1 MAFGIESSVALV
13 VVAGVTATATATAGE
28 VEEGIAMVGGGVE
41 VVVVATVVRSQEG
54 HIVRVVGGSCM

>member
-13 VVAGVTATATATAGE
+13 VVAGVTATATAGE